1 MPAKFDS
8 TIYAPT
14 DTFTIADRIM
24 ALIVQKYGGTSV
36 GSTEKIK
43 AVAQRVIKNHKLG
56 NRMVVVLSAMSG
68 ETDRLTGLA
77 NDIQRIPNAR
87 EMDMLLATGEQVTV
101 ALFAMAIKEAGF
113 DAISLLGDQVA
124 IHTDNMHTKAR
135 IESID
140 PEAINTHLDQ
150 GKIVTIA
157 GFQGVADNGD
167 ITTLG
172 RGGSDTTAVALAA
185 ALKADAC
192 EIFTDVEGVYTTD
205 PNVCPHARKI
215 DYISYDEML
224 ELASLGA
231 KVLDIRSVGLA
242 KRFGVPVHVRST
254 FSENIG
260 TWVVEEE
267 KIMESMLVSG
277 ITYSKKEARITI
289 KKVPDQPGVAAKI
302 FLPISDAGILVDMI
316 IQNTTDGHLT
326 DMTFTVPRTDYA
338 RAMDILKNVA
348 KEINADS
355 VSGDK
360 DIAKVSIVGVGM
372 RNHTGIASTMF
383 QILAKEGINM
393 MMVST
398 SEIKVSCIIAE
409 KYTELAVRALH
420 DAFALDKENVPMEET
435 E

>member
-1 MPAKFDS
+1 
-8 TIYAPT
+8 
-14 DTFTIADRIM
+14 M

-36 GSTEKIK
+36 GSTDKIK
-43 AVAQRVIKNHKLG
+43 AVAQRVIKKHREG
-56 NRMVVVLSAMSG
+56 NRVVVVLSAMSG

-77 NDIQRIPNAR
+77 LAIQRLPDLR
-87 EMDMLLATGEQVTV
+87 EMDTLLATGEQVTV
-101 ALFAMAIKEAGF
+101 ALFAMAVKEAGV
-113 DAISLLGDQVA
+113 DAVSLLGDQVA
-124 IHTDNMHTKAR
+124 IHTDAMHTKAR

-140 PEAINTHLDQ
+140 ASLINKYLDQ

-157 GFQGVADNGD
+157 GFQGVTDRGD

-185 ALKADAC
+185 AMKADAC

-205 PNVCPHARKI
+205 PNICSKARKI
-215 DYISYDEML
+215 DRISYDEML

-231 KVLDIRSVGLA
+231 KVLDIRSVGIA
-242 KRFGVPVHVRST
+242 KRYNVPVHVRST

-260 TWVVEEE
+260 TWVVGED
-267 KIMESMLVSG
+267 KIVESMLVSG
-277 ITYSKKEARITI
+277 ITYSKNEARITI
-289 KKVPDQPGVAAKI
+289 KKVPDHPGIAAKI

-316 IQNTTDGHLT
+316 IQNTHDGQLT
-326 DMTFTVPRTDYA
+326 DMTFTVFRRDYD
-338 RAMDILKNVA
+338 RAMEILKKVA
-348 KEINADS
+348 KEINAEA
-355 VSGDK
+355 VTGDK

-372 RNHTGIASTMF
+372 RNQPGIASTMF
-383 QILAKEGINM
+383 QILAKEGVNM

-420 DAFALDKENVPMEET
+420 DAYALDKENMPLEEA

>member
-1 MPAKFDS
+1 
-8 TIYAPT
+8 
-14 DTFTIADRIM
+14 M
-24 ALIVQKYGGTSV
+24 ALIVQKFGGTSV

-43 AVAQRVIKNHKLG
+43 AVAQRVIKEHALG

-77 NDIQRIPNAR
+77 LAMQRIPDQR

-101 ALFAMAIKEAGF
+101 SLFAMAVKDQGL
-113 DAISLLGDQVA
+113 DSVSLLGSQVA

-135 IESID
+135 IREID
-140 PEAINTHLDQ
+140 STLINKYLDQ
-150 GKIVTIA
+150 GKIVVIA
-157 GFQGVADNGD
+157 GFQGVTDDGD

-185 ALKADAC
+185 AMQADAC

-205 PNVCPHARKI
+205 PNICPHARKI

-242 KRFGVPVHVRST
+242 KRFRVPVHVRST
-254 FSENIG
+254 FSEKIG
-260 TWVVEEE
+260 TWVVEED

-277 ITYSKKEARITI
+277 ITYSKNEARITI
-289 KKVPDQPGVAAKI
+289 KKVPDQPGIAAKI

-316 IQNTTDGHLT
+316 IQNTTDGRLT
-326 DMTFTVPRTDYA
+326 DMTFTVLRRDYD
-338 RAMDILKNVA
+338 RAIEILHKVA
-348 KEINADS
+348 EEINAEA
-355 VSGDK
+355 VTGDK

-372 RNHTGIASTMF
+372 RNHPGIASTMF
-383 QILAKEGINM
+383 QILAKEGVNM

-420 DAFALDKENVPMEET
+420 DAFALDKDNLPQEDAE
-435 E
+435 